1 MHDKA
6 AELQTKVAA
15 LEKDIANLTARNA
28 GLSRLTAGPP
38 AADDTAVSH
47 FLHASNAFGCQETLS
62 QRVAGA
68 LAPVLSSEWT
78 PDSASSNTKCVSS
91 HCCSSR
97 VFLCVTPAMV

>member
-1 MHDKA
+1 VHVKA

-47 FLHASNAFGCQETLS
+47 FLHASNTFGCKETLS
-62 QRVAGA
+62 QQRVAGA

-78 PDSASSNTKCVSS
+78 PDSALSNTKCVSL
-91 HCCSSR
+91 HCC
-97 VFLCVTPAMV
+97 